1 MRQAATTIYL
11 VRHAHAIPVP
21 GEKRALSLQ
30 GRAGAEHV
38 AALLRER
45 PIVAIYSSPSRRV
58 RQTLKPLARA
68 LGLAIVERDELREP
82 GRSVPGAEAQRRA
95 VALLTALAQ
104 RHAGQQIAVG
114 THGNLLALILQHF
127 DPTLDTA
134 VQQRLSLPD
143 LYQLTPGEHT
153 PVTRLWDAGDRFA
166 MP

>member
-1 MRQAATTIYL
+1 MQATTIYL
-11 VRHAHAIPVP
+11 VRHAHAITAP
-21 GEKRALSLQ
+21 GEKRALSPQ

-58 RQTLKPLARA
+58 RQTLKPLAQA
-68 LGLAIVERDELREP
+68 LGLAIEEHDELREP
-82 GRSVPGAEAQRRA
+82 GHSAAPDAEAQRRA
-95 VALLTALAQ
+95 VALITTLAH

-114 THGNLLALILQHF
+114 THGNLLALILQHY
-127 DPTLDTA
+127 DPTLDTT

-143 LYQLTPGEHT
+143 LYQLTLGEGAHL
-153 PVTRLWDAGDRFA
+153 TRLWDAGDRFA